1 MVQKKYPHI
10 FQMAL
15 YGDAYHNEYNLQRAK
30 YVDAVSV
37 TDKNALIHPNMFW
50 FPPQVF
56 SDYFDN
62 HNIGDIPWE
71 NRAYAV
77 VFCGN
82 NRGNRKEILD
92 YLHRNNIPIDV
103 WGTGWEGSVFNYHAP
118 CTVEESFEIYKKAK
132 IVLNEFIDDYCYYS
146 GVKSCK
152 KNMDD
157 FFQYPCCQ
165 NKSCPKF
172 KPKDAYCSDRL
183 MISAYSGTP
192 IMVTKKN
199 GLESILEL
207 DSECIIVN
215 KKNIVEKTKAMLN
228 NKNMASE
235 IGRKAQEKVRQF
247 NFEKLLE
254 KFLT

>member
-1 MVQKKYPHI
+1 
-10 FQMAL
+10 
-15 YGDAYHNEYNLQRAK
+15 
-30 YVDAVSV
+30 
-37 TDKNALIHPNMFW
+37 
-50 FPPQVF
+50 
-56 SDYFDN
+56 
-62 HNIGDIPWE
+62 
-71 NRAYAV
+71 
-77 VFCGN
+77 
-82 NRGNRKEILD
+82 
-92 YLHRNNIPIDV
+92 
-103 WGTGWEGSVFNYHAP
+103 
-118 CTVEESFEIYKKAK
+118 
-132 IVLNEFIDDYCYYS
+132 
-146 GVKSCK
+146 
-152 KNMDD
+152 
-157 FFQYPCCQ
+157 
-165 NKSCPKF
+165 
-172 KPKDAYCSDRL
+172 